1 MSVNIIEL
9 NNICKSYSNGKEK
22 RLEVLK
28 DVSITIKSGEMI
40 AVIGRSG
47 SGKSTLLNIL
57 GCTDKF
63 DGGTYLFFDEDIS
76 NASDKKLSQLRG
88 SHISFIFQDYA
99 LIEDES
105 VLNNVE
111 TPLYFDRSIKFGK
124 IKKSAMQALKTI
136 GIQDLSSKKVNQLSG
151 GQKQR
156 VAIARA
162 IVNKPELILAD
173 EPTGALD
180 SNTAEEII
188 EILRNLNKE
197 GTTVIIVTHDMYIA
211 KKCERVL
218 NITNGKVKELDL
230 YN

>member
-1 MSVNIIEL
+1 MDTNIIEL

-22 RLEVLK
+22 RLVVLK
-28 DVSITIKSGEMI
+28 DVSLTIKAGEMTAI
-40 AVIGRSG
+40 IGRSG

-57 GCTDKF
+57 GCTDRF
-63 DGGTYLFFDEDIS
+63 DGGTYLFFGKDIS
-76 NASDKKLSQLRG
+76 KASDKKLSQLRG
-88 SHISFIFQDYA
+88 SHISFVFQDYA

-105 VLNNVE
+105 VLSNVE
-111 TPLYFDRSIKFGK
+111 TPLYFDRSIKIGK
-124 IKKSAMQALKTI
+124 MKKMAMQALKTI
-136 GIQDLSSKKVNQLSG
+136 GIQELSSKKVNQLSG

-188 EILRNLNKE
+188 EMLRGLNEE

-211 KKCERVL
+211 QKCERVL
-218 NITNGKVKELDL
+218 NITNGKVEEL
-230 YN
+230 YS